1 MKAIFNKAPL
11 TTNTL
16 SPLSLG
22 AIRPEGWLR
31 AQMEAQA
38 KGITGKLREIW
49 PDVGNGCAWLGG
61 EGDSWERAPYYLDGL
76 VSLAWGLDDEQLKAS
91 AMDYIEW
98 ILASQREDGW
108 FGPELNDDYWP
119 LMVCLK
125 ALYQY
130 FTATMDKR
138 VLPFMDKFFK
148 YEYRNLESKPLRG
161 WACARGGENML
172 AALQL
177 YNITGQKYLLEL
189 CRILRGQ
196 TLDWPNIFH
205 TFPNI
210 QPMSRSLKWERLKSA
225 LHEEGDGLVGTDH
238 PYFNTYYHQSHGVNV
253 AMGLKTPGVIN
264 MFKSGFKEQGGFR
277 FGWTKLMKHHGVA
290 SGIFT
295 ADEHLNG
302 ASPTQGTET
311 CAVVEAMYS
320 LETLIGCGDF
330 GQDLPDILEKLAF
343 NALPAAFTADTMG
356 HQYDQQANQVA
367 ATAAARPWYN
377 NGDES
382 NLFGLEP
389 NFGCCTANL
398 HQGWPK
404 FTASLWYAT
413 NDDGL
418 AAISYAPC
426 KVRTAIDGVPVRL
439 SVGGGY
445 PFAETVEIEVA
456 VKRPIEFPL
465 YLRVPFWAKQPVI
478 HLPEGEIMTVKAGET
493 TCIRRRWATGDVVKL
508 ELPMEPR
515 ITRWYHQSAAVE
527 LGPLLMAFQPKENWQ
542 RVGGLDEA
550 PTWQVTT
557 DEAWNWTILRS
568 EPMKA
573 VFGERAENAFK
584 VGEPPVKVL
593 AKLGKADEW
602 KMDGANCGATPIQP
616 GVRRDSVETV
626 ELVPYGFTSLRIS
639 QFPIADDAE

>member
-16 SPLSLG
+16 SSLSLG

-302 ASPTQGTET
+302 ASPMQGTET

-367 ATAAARPWYN
+367 ATAAPRPWYN

-478 HLPEGEIMTVKAGET
+478 HLPEGEIMTVKRWRNHLHPPPLGNRRCCEAGAADGAAHHPLVSSV
-493 TCIRRRWATGDVVKL
+493 RRRGARPAADGL
-508 ELPMEPR
+508 PAEGELAARGRPR
-515 ITRWYHQSAAVE
+515 RSAHVAGNHGRGVE
-527 LGPLLMAFQPKENWQ
+527 LDDSALRADEG
-542 RVGGLDEA
+542 RV
-550 PTWQVTT
+550 
-557 DEAWNWTILRS
+557 RR
-568 EPMKA
+568 KR
-573 VFGERAENAFK
+573 GERVQGGRAAREGAREAGQGRRMEN
-584 VGEPPVKVL
+584 GRRQL
-593 AKLGKADEW
+593 
-602 KMDGANCGATPIQP
+602 
-616 GVRRDSVETV
+616 RRDAHSAQRPAR
-626 ELVPYGFTSLRIS
+626 LG
-639 QFPIADDAE
+639 